1 MTGHGVF
8 RGDAYRWLL
17 VQLEL
22 KVSVAQDCIHSYVGH
37 SQRLDLRGHPHLFI
51 AADYVDFVCSRSVP
65 ALLDCVGHATWNM
78 LTDVPTHAVRTTKVL
93 DTAGKDICYVQVRIE
108 NGHRR
113 NVPVVVNVLYK
124 RTVTP
129 HQVMVVFR
137 TIHEDDL
144 FPMPTQPLHIGLSG
158 CKAWTL
164 VLSKRLSASNFKMQS
179 QDQTEVHG

>member
-124 RTVTP
+124 RTVAP
-129 HQVMVVFR
+129 HQVIVVFR

-158 CKAWTL
+158 WY
-164 VLSKRLSASNFKMQS
+164 
-179 QDQTEVHG
+179 E